1 MNKLGRAVDWPRHKA
16 TCVLDPRAKQEDA
29 FNIAIQMAIENDK
42 ESFMAR
48 NCGSSVVNRYTNI
61 LKYKAQNV
69 NDSND
74 LNSYQWTVYQK
85 SKEKANQNENYVL
98 MNTTKV
104 EDHIPCLLALKQLE
118 LTPIDQTTYR
128 SINKLKNKANKCFQ
142 KGHYI
147 NAVKNLTKAII
158 SYEKDKPV
166 TKMKDQDKT
175 ELAKIYAKRAES
187 NLKMGKEKKSEIF
200 IQRVTKIDYNLKDFF
215 RTSLKSPY
223 FN

>member
-1 MNKLGRAVDWPRHKA
+1 ML
-16 TCVLDPRAKQEDA
+16 
-29 FNIAIQMAIENDK
+29 
-42 ESFMAR
+42 
-48 NCGSSVVNRYTNI
+48 
-61 LKYKAQNV
+61 
-69 NDSND
+69 
-74 LNSYQWTVYQK
+74 
-85 SKEKANQNENYVL
+85 
-98 MNTTKV
+98 TKV

-118 LTPIDQTTYR
+118 LTPINQTTYK
-128 SINKLKNKANKCFQ
+128 SINKLKNKANKCFH

-200 IQRVTKIDYNLKDFF
+200 IQRVTKIDYNLKDF
-215 RTSLKSPY
+215 
-223 FN
+223 